1 MLMQP
6 CKFDSGLEHFLITI
20 YCLLSVST
28 QFLCNRNVKRPK
40 RVQNNN
46 SSNNNKQTNRNTDD
60 REHWLKISMKI
71 SPVLSIARQNNTKN
85 FMVILW
91 LVQPQDKHK
100 SVLEGVKSKHQL
112 FTFMQ
117 HSKLGQ
123 RSVESHFQSE
133 IFFSL
138 YRHPL
143 STHANL
149 SFIRSHTLDY
159 ISRLYH
165 YNPLSCDK

>member
-20 YCLLSVST
+20 YCLLSVSA

-123 RSVESHFQSE
+123 RSVVS
-133 IFFSL
+133 FSIRNILQFVQTSAFHTCKPLIHSITYSGL
-138 YRHPL
+138 Y
-143 STHANL
+143 
-149 SFIRSHTLDY
+149 
-159 ISRLYH
+159 
-165 YNPLSCDK
+165 K